1 MNNMGSPPTSKAA
14 DFASLVIRVALGVIL
29 IYMGAHKVTDPA
41 AFLKLVRQYNA
52 LHDHVLLNFVAATLP
67 WFEVF
72 CGALL
77 ILGVAVRG
85 AALNIAVL
93 LAVFTVLIYFR
104 GRALS
109 VTGGLPFCAVKF
121 DCGCGSGEV
130 MVCRKLAENTGLFL
144 MSLWLVVWR
153 PPSMRG
159 TACGVPAQS
168 T

>member
-1 MNNMGSPPTSKAA
+1 MNNTGSPRMSKAA
-14 DFASLVIRVALGVIL
+14 DVASLVIRVALGVIL
-29 IYMGAHKVTDPA
+29 IYMGAHKVGDPA

-52 LHDHVLLNFVAATLP
+52 LHDHVLLNLVAATLP

-85 AALNIAVL
+85 TALNIAVL
-93 LAVFTVLIYFR
+93 LAVFTVLIYIR

-109 VTGGLPFCAVKF
+109 ATGGLPFCAVKF
-121 DCGCGSGEV
+121 DCGCGAGEV

-144 MSLWLVVWR
+144 MSLWLVIR
-153 PPSMRG
+153 RAPSMRG
-159 TACGVPAQS
+159 TACGVCGEQ
-168 T
+168 